1 MANFPARQVAR
12 DMANKVAGK
21 SMADW
26 IMPPPPE
33 PPGPTLSEQAT
44 QIVEKQLAVKAA
56 RVQAGLDPPAEDTMA
71 EVLRKEFLEPPKK
84 SSVPQNIPLPKATTP
99 TYVPEGTPGAR
110 GSPAPE
116 FSKLSEGPTAAS
128 HQVARQNALEEM
140 RNATINKPGW
150 VSKLPDRVTFKKLS
164 PIQQRTLIQQAVASD
179 PQAAGALRTGSRIG
193 SAGDL
198 ASWTPEQ
205 LWSRYMKEYSSTTPD
220 EGLKQTLKN
229 EIARRGQ
236 VTAAPNQFR
245 P

>member
-1 MANFPARQVAR
+1 
-12 DMANKVAGK
+12 
-21 SMADW
+21 
-26 IMPPPPE
+26 
-33 PPGPTLSEQAT
+33 
-44 QIVEKQLAVKAA
+44 
-56 RVQAGLDPPAEDTMA
+56 
-71 EVLRKEFLEPPKK
+71 
-84 SSVPQNIPLPKATTP
+84 
-99 TYVPEGTPGAR
+99 
-110 GSPAPE
+110 
-116 FSKLSEGPTAAS
+116 
-128 HQVARQNALEEM
+128 
-140 RNATINKPGW
+140 

-205 LWSRYMKEYSSTTPD
+205 LWSRYMKEYSSATPD

-236 VTAAPNQFR
+236 VAAAPNQFR